1 MKISQFKKIIQEEV
15 RTVLKEQEASDAMA
29 AIEHIKAAVKDLS
42 GSTIA
47 QEDAVLQHLM
57 AKYTGLLGKITS
69 YIKTKYHIED
79 EPAEEDTEGQEDTP
93 EERKAMTSQERPQA
107 PVKPQ
112 PQGPKTSTSG
122 APDYS
127 KTV

>member
-1 MKISQFKKIIQEEV
+1 MKISQFKKLINEEI

-69 YIKTKYHIED
+69 YIKTKYKVED
-79 EPAEEDTEGQEDTP
+79 EPVDDTQQDVSPEASGQRQVPKTQP
-93 EERKAMTSQERPQA
+93 SKQHA
-107 PVKPQ
+107 PVKKAPST
-112 PQGPKTSTSG
+112 PTSG

-127 KTV
+127 KSV